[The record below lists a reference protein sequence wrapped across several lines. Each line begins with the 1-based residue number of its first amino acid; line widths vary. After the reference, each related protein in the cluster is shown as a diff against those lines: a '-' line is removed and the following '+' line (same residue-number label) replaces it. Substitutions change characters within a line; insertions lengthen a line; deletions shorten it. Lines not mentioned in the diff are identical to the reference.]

1 MFITFEMY
9 EKMRNEGIL
18 DVSTNLNE
26 SQYIKDNLMK
36 SYNIDKVEDLVPL
49 LFDFEINRI
58 LNIFKHTPFEY
69 LRTFYVMDHSVQ
81 FIYDFLKQ
89 DMFDCMD
96 LVVCGLYDIIFFKC
110 KLYDKFEYLKEWVD
124 EAIWYYNETVKT
136 EQEEEDDFN
145 KEYDD
150 SAFKTSETNSPVI
163 LKMIEYI
170 KTKYENKTEYIKKG
184 IDDDS
189 FCHYIESETFNYVAG
204 L

>member
-18 DVSTNLNE
+18 DVSTNLTE

-36 SYNIDKVEDLVPL
+36 SYNINKIEDLVPL
-49 LFDFEINRI
+49 LFDFEIIRI
-58 LNIFKHTPFEY
+58 LNIFKYTPFEY

-96 LVVCGLYDIIFFKC
+96 LIICGLYDIIFFKC

-124 EAIWYYNETVKT
+124 EAIWYYNDMVKT

-150 SAFKTSETNSPVI
+150 SAFKTSETNASVI

-189 FCHYIESETFNYVAG
+189 FCHYIESEMFNYVAG

>member
-26 SQYIKDNLMK
+26 LQYVKDNLMK
-36 SYNIDKVEDLVPL
+36 SYNINKIEDLVPL

-58 LNIFKHTPFEY
+58 LNIFKYTPFEY

-81 FIYDFLKQ
+81 FIYDFLRQ

-96 LVVCGLYDIIFFKC
+96 LIVCGLYDIIFFKC
-110 KLYDKFEYLKEWVD
+110 KLYYKFEYLKEWVD

-189 FCHYIESETFNYVAG
+189 FCYYIESEMFNYVAG

>member
-26 SQYIKDNLMK
+26 SQYVKDNLMK
-36 SYNIDKVEDLVPL
+36 SYNINKIEDLVPL

-89 DMFDCMD
+89 DMFECMD
-96 LVVCGLYDIIFFKC
+96 LVLCGLYDIIFFKC

-145 KEYDD
+145 QEYDD
-150 SAFKTSETNSPVI
+150 SAFKTSETNSPVV

-189 FCHYIESETFNYVAG
+189 FCHYIESEMFNYVAG

>member
-9 EKMRNEGIL
+9 EKMRNEGAL

-36 SYNIDKVEDLVPL
+36 SYNINKVEDLVPL
-49 LFDFEINRI
+49 LFDFELNRI
-58 LNIFKHTPFEY
+58 LNIFKHTAFEY

-81 FIYDFLKQ
+81 FIYDFLRQ
-89 DMFDCMD
+89 DMFICMD

-110 KLYDKFEYLKEWVD
+110 KLYYKFEHLKEWVD

-145 KEYDD
+145 QEYDD
-150 SAFKTSETNSPVI
+150 SAFKTSETNAPVI

-189 FCHYIESETFNYVAG
+189 FCHYIESEMFNYVAG

>member
-9 EKMRNEGIL
+9 EKMRNEGAL

-26 SQYIKDNLMK
+26 SQYIKENLMK
-36 SYNIDKVEDLVPL
+36 SYSINKIEDLVPL

-58 LNIFKHTPFEY
+58 LNIFKYTPFEY

-89 DMFDCMD
+89 DMFICMD
-96 LVVCGLYDIIFFKC
+96 LVICGLYDIIFFKC

-124 EAIWYYNETVKT
+124 EAVWYYNDMVKT

-145 KEYDD
+145 QEYDD
-150 SAFKTSETNSPVI
+150 SAFKLSETNAPVI

-170 KTKYENKTEYIKKG
+170 KTKYENKTEYIKKD

-189 FCHYIESETFNYVAG
+189 FCHYIESEMFNHVAR

>member
-89 DMFDCMD
+89 DMFDYMD

-110 KLYDKFEYLKEWVD
+110 VLYDKFEHLKEWVD
-124 EAIWYYNETVKT
+124 EAIWYYNDMVKT
-136 EQEEEDDFN
+136 EQEDEDDFN
-145 KEYDD
+145 QEYDD
-150 SAFKTSETNSPVI
+150 SAFKTSETNAPVI

-170 KTKYENKTEYIKKG
+170 KTKYENKTEYIKKD

-189 FCHYIESETFNYVAG
+189 FCHYIESEMFNYVAG

>member
-36 SYNIDKVEDLVPL
+36 SYNINKIEDLVPL

-81 FIYDFLKQ
+81 FIYDFLRQ

-96 LVVCGLYDIIFFKC
+96 LVVCGLYDIIFFNC
-110 KLYDKFEYLKEWVD
+110 KLYYKFEHLKEWVD

-145 KEYDD
+145 QEYDD
-150 SAFKTSETNSPVI
+150 SAFKTSETNAPVI

-189 FCHYIESETFNYVAG
+189 FCHYIESEMFNYVAG